1 MKTLPG
7 YTFCVPDCFEASIT
21 QRNFQPGDTLYD
33 TPDAYSEWGGALQ
46 RIRYAI
52 QVDSA
57 TPGLSGRVAFTILRP
72 NKQRTALVR
81 VTSATGTQD
90 SFIALLRS
98 GDIKSILDGR
108 SIPNPAND

>member
-1 MKTLPG
+1 MKTLSG

-46 RIRYAI
+46 RIGYAI

-57 TPGLSGRVAFTILRP
+57 TPGLAGRVTFTILRP
-72 NKQRTALVR
+72 NDQRTALVR
-81 VTSATGTQD
+81 LTSASGTQD

-98 GDIKSILDGR
+98 GDIQSILDGH
-108 SIPNPAND
+108 SISKLANA